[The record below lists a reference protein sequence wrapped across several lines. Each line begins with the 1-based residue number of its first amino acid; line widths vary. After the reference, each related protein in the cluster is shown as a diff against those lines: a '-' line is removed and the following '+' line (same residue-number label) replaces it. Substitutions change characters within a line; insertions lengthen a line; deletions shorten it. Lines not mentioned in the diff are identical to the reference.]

1 MGLSIAD
8 LIVIVIYTLVMI
20 GIGYWSMRLIKS
32 QEDYFMGG
40 RTFGK
45 VLQIFAM
52 FGSGTST
59 ESPVGTARNTF
70 VGGFSGIWTSLNYL
84 FATPFYWFI
93 GLWYRR
99 YRMMTMGDFSRSDT
113 RAAPWRL
120 YTPSSALSF
129 LSHGCRSAFPPL
141 LKPSWP

>member
-52 FGSGTST
+52 FGSG
-59 ESPVGTARNTF
+59 P
-70 VGGFSGIWTSLNYL
+70 SLNYL
-84 FATPFYWFI
+84 FATPFT
-93 GLWYRR
+93 GL
-99 YRMMTMGDFSRSDT
+99 
-113 RAAPWRL
+113 
-120 YTPSSALSF
+120 SAC
-129 LSHGCRSAFPPL
+129 GIDGTG
-141 LKPSWP
+141 